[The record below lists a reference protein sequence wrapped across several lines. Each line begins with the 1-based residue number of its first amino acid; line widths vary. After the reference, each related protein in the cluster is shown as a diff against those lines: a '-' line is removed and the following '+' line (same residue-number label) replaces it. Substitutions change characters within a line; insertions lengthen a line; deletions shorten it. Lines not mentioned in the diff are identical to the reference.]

1 MAYWQLA
8 LIALGVVW
16 VLQAVGTWVQMRH
29 YRQVMSG
36 VAERWSDGYVG
47 AGNARGTLG
56 KGVIVV
62 LVVDGGGIVRQLLVM
77 EGRSVLAKFRSIT
90 TFDGKPLD
98 ALRDPEALA
107 ALGAAQAQAIG
118 RAVEQIDRA
127 SAKADPAKAD
137 PASATPAVAAT

>member
-8 LIALGVVW
+8 LIALALVW

-36 VAERWSDGYVG
+36 VAERWSDGFVG
-47 AGNARGTLG
+47 AGNARGTFG

-62 LVVDGGGIVRQLLVM
+62 LVVDGQDIIRQLIAM
-77 EGRSVLAKFRSIT
+77 EGRSVLAKFRPLPE
-90 TFDGKPLD
+90 FDGRSLD
-98 ALRDPEALA
+98 ALRDPAALA
-107 ALGAAQAQAIG
+107 ALGPAHAQAIG

-127 SAKADPAKAD
+127 RGRAAAASPA
-137 PASATPAVAAT
+137 PAIAAS